1 MNCAG
6 PVLWDCARQ
15 PSMNSENVGKGV
27 PLMTLRKPLASLLLL
42 ALISP
47 AFIARPLPA
56 QDPARNPVQNS
67 AQHAVPPAVF
77 GYRNFTA
84 EAKIEKQFLA
94 VPSAKL
100 AGQELKILTGEPHLA
115 ATPEDRKTAEYVAR
129 KFRAAGLETEIVPY
143 RVLLNQPKLVR
154 VEAYDASG
162 KLLMSGPTREHVA
175 GDPYQDDPRVVMPFN
190 GSSGSGDVTAEV
202 VYANYGRL
210 EDFDQLAARHIDL
223 HGKIVLARYGANFRG
238 VKVYIAE
245 ERGAAGV
252 LLYSD
257 PQDDGY
263 AKGDAYPLGPWRP
276 ETGVQRGAVQYLFK
290 FPGDPE
296 TPGVASTLD
305 LPDSA
310 RGTPYGNQP
319 RISSIPISSHDAAPI
334 LQALQG
340 SVAPP
345 GWQGALGF
353 RYRLGVTGGPGS
365 VKVHLVSEQDY
376 QRRIIW
382 DVIGKIKG
390 TQFPAEW
397 VVAGNHR
404 DAWVYGAVD
413 PGSGTAAMLEAV
425 HGVGRLLRQGWRP
438 KRTIVFA
445 SWDAEE
451 EGLIGSTEWVEQNA
465 PALTRAVA
473 YFNTDIAVSGPDFTA
488 TAVPSLK
495 QFLSELT
502 RAVPSPLGGTVY
514 QQWRVSHPAQNQPPA
529 QSGSL
534 DQDNRRATNAPFEA
548 GEEVRVSDLGSGSDF
563 TAFFQHAGVPSTDIG
578 SEGPYGVY
586 HSAFD
591 NFAWYTQNADPNFVY
606 LQEMARVFGLEALRM
621 ADADVLPYDYVAYAH
636 AIRSYIDAARQKAEI
651 PSDRSS
657 SLGRKASGQG
667 LNSLNFAP
675 VQAAATRFSAA
686 AERAHSLEI
695 SASGDLARLNLALRQ
710 TETALLSEQG
720 LPHRPWYRHT
730 IYAPGEYT
738 GYAAVVIP
746 GVNEALD
753 AHDFNR
759 AAQQLTVLAQAL
771 DRAAQALNSVQ

>member
-1 MNCAG
+1 
-6 PVLWDCARQ
+6 
-15 PSMNSENVGKGV
+15 
-27 PLMTLRKPLASLLLL
+27 MTLCKPLTSLLLL
-42 ALISP
+42 ALIPP
-47 AFIARPLPA
+47 AFIAGPLPA
-56 QDPARNPVQNS
+56 QDSAQNRARNAARKATS
-67 AQHAVPPAVF
+67 PAVF
-77 GYRNFTA
+77 GYRDFTA
-84 EAKIEKQFLA
+84 EAKIEKRFLA

-100 AGQELKILTGEPHLA
+100 AGEELKTLTAEPHLA

-129 KFRAAGLETEIVPY
+129 KFRAAGLETRIVPY

-154 VEAYDASG
+154 VEAYDSHG
-162 KLLMSGPTREHVA
+162 KLLMSGPTREHVT

-210 EDFDQLAARHIDL
+210 EDFNQLAAHHIDL

-257 PQDDGY
+257 PQDDGFT
-263 AKGDAYPLGPWRP
+263 KGDPYPLGPWRP
-276 ETGVQRGAVQYLFK
+276 ATGVQRGAVQYLFK

-296 TPGVASTLD
+296 TPGVASTLN

-310 RGTPYGNQP
+310 RGTPYANQP
-319 RISSIPISSHDAAPI
+319 RIISIPISAHDAAPI

-340 SVAPP
+340 PDAPP
-345 GWQGALGF
+345 EWQGGLGF
-353 RYRLGVTGGPGS
+353 GYHLGLTGGPSS
-365 VKVHLVSEQDY
+365 VKVHLVSQQDY

-382 DVIGKIKG
+382 DVIGRVKG
-390 TQFPAEW
+390 TQYPAEW

-451 EGLIGSTEWVEQNA
+451 EGLIGSTEWVEQNG
-465 PALTRAVA
+465 PALERAVA

-488 TAVPSLK
+488 SAVPSLK

-514 QQWRVSHPAQNQPPA
+514 QQWRASHPRQNEHLSQNEHPA

-534 DQDNRRATNAPFEA
+534 DQDNRHSANAPSEA

-586 HSAFD
+586 HSVFD
-591 NFAWYTQNADPNFVY
+591 NFSWYTQNADPSFVY
-606 LQEMARVFGLEALRM
+606 LQQMGRVFGLEALRM

-636 AIRSYIDAARQKAEI
+636 AIRSYIDAAKRKAGA

-657 SLGRKASGQG
+657 SLGWKVSGQG
-667 LNSLNFAP
+667 LDALNFAP
-675 VQAAATRFSAA
+675 VQAAAARFSAA
-686 AERAHSLEI
+686 AERAHSRQT
-695 SASGDLARLNLALRQ
+695 SASGNLAQLNFALRQ

-730 IYAPGEYT
+730 VYAPGEYT

-753 AHDFNR
+753 AHDATR
-759 AAQQLTVLAQAL
+759 AAQQLMVLAQAL